1 MAMGGEEGEK
11 GTSGLSM
18 SLDDLIKKEKKGKK
32 PGTKKGEKGRGEEGR
47 RQRQRGGKGRGGGN
61 KGGGNKGGGG
71 GDLRSRLGTR
81 QGRVEKGGGRG
92 RPDNKNNNRDT
103 GSARGNAEREE
114 RPSYPEK
121 VDYNTESGELVVTLK
136 DVEIVRVDWS
146 GNMTMT
152 TGGNMTE
159 EYFEALNRALKPI
172 LYRLQKQE
180 ENWSITD
187 GRRIM
192 RFFDGVCMPPT
203 GPLSNQRAYK
213 ISQGYKYFGS
223 SNRNGYAG
231 RGRGRGR
238 GGYGSYGRGRGG
250 YGGYW

>member
-47 RQRQRGGKGRGGGN
+47 RQRQRGGKGRGGQQ
-61 KGGGNKGGGG
+61 GGG
-71 GDLRSRLGTR
+71 
-81 QGRVEKGGGRG
+81 QQGGRG
-92 RPDNKNNNRDT
+92 RDT